1 VNYIFWILQTY
12 PFECV
17 MIVFTIVI
25 LIDFYNRWYKINRN
39 TISGD
44 DLLNNYIKLKR
55 IRKNK

>member
-1 VNYIFWILQTY
+1 MNYIFWILQTY